1 MLVKNIFTRMEF
13 ETQENPKLCNKVK
26 RNQEPLTNITN
37 EIFSRGDKTVSIKNQ
52 TYNIREWGE

>member
-26 RNQEPLTNITN
+26 RNQEPLTNIIN
-37 EIFSRGDKTVSIKNQ
+37 EIFSRGDKTVSIKKPDLQ
-52 TYNIREWGE
+52 YS